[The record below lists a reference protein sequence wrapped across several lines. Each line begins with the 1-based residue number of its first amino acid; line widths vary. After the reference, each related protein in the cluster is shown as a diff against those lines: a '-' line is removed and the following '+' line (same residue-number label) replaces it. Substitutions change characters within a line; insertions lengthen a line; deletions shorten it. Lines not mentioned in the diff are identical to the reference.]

1 MAEAQ
6 TASAQVP
13 GDTSLEAKR
22 ARLMEIIKQR
32 SVRTGE
38 EITLAS
44 GRTSTFYVD
53 MRATTLDAEGALLI
67 AELVLDAIAGE
78 NAAFI
83 GGLEVGA
90 VPMVAVAGPVALGQG
105 KQLKPFFVRKKI
117 KEHGRR
123 LRIEG
128 LAGGESLK
136 GARVVM
142 VEDVTT
148 SGGSVLDAAEVV
160 REAGGDV
167 VMILSV
173 VDRGEGA
180 AERFAQAGYR
190 FKSLFTAAD
199 FT

>member
-6 TASAQVP
+6 TASAQAP
-13 GDTSLEAKR
+13 GGGELAAKR
-22 ARLMEIIKQR
+22 ARLKEIIKER

-38 EITLAS
+38 AVTLAS
-44 GRTSTFYVD
+44 GRTSNFYVD

-67 AELVLDAIAGE
+67 AELVVDAIAGE
-78 NAAFI
+78 NVDFI

-90 VPMVAVAGPVALGQG
+90 VPMVAVAGPVALQQG
-105 KQLKPFFVRKKI
+105 KRLKPFFVRKKI

-128 LAGGESLK
+128 LADDEFLE

-160 REAGGDV
+160 REAGGEV

-190 FKSLFTAAD
+190 FKALFSAGD